1 MVAPE
6 PAPEAVAPEPAVPET
21 IAPEPMA
28 PEAVVPEPAPEPA
41 VPETIAPEPMAPEAV
56 VPEPAPVPAEP
67 VAGKAPLTDTEPVLT
82 TEPVP
87 DPAGPASDA
96 GPVGATDLGDPA
108 AAGPSGS
115 HEGHEGADLTV
126 TKTLDA
132 LTPSYGWSL
141 EKAVLPPD
149 RQGAGPD
156 HVATFAYEVTVSAVA
171 DADLWTMGG
180 DITVTN
186 PNAWD
191 VVADVSDPTDLP
203 GATCS
208 VTRGTGATVPAESSL
223 TLDYGCTLTG
233 PTAGTNTAPASWMPR
248 RTAPRPG
255 PRPVPSRSPRTCGP
269 RRPRTR
275 P

>member
-1 MVAPE
+1 M
-6 PAPEAVAPEPAVPET
+6 
-21 IAPEPMA
+21 
-28 PEAVVPEPAPEPA
+28 
-41 VPETIAPEPMAPEAV
+41 
-56 VPEPAPVPAEP
+56 
-67 VAGKAPLTDTEPVLT
+67 
-82 TEPVP
+82 
-87 DPAGPASDA
+87 
-96 GPVGATDLGDPA
+96 
-108 AAGPSGS
+108 
-115 HEGHEGADLTV
+115 

-208 VTRGTGATVPAESSL
+208 VTRGKGATVPAESSL
-223 TLDYGCTLTG
+223 TLDYGCTVTG
-233 PTAGTNTAPASWMPR
+233 PAAGTNTAPASWMPR

-275 P
+275 PSPSGTTAACSPARSTSPSPGSRRPSGCAPGRRVWSRPSATSSPSPGSRAPVSSSGTPRGWMSCHGRRRRRRHGLPGSRAPGRQDRRGHVRPHLPVGDHQGRRRRRLGDPRR